1 MAEHAAEVTPLR
13 TDERTDGRA
22 RVLIVAHGHP
32 DIDRGGGEVA
42 AYAQHRLLNGSDRFT
57 SVFFARH
64 DEPWPVH
71 PGTVFSGTGRAAEIL
86 MHSRTTDRFLFRQ
99 DDERRVWREF
109 REVLDA
115 VRPDIVH
122 FHHYLHLGLELL
134 AEVRRWSASVPILM
148 TLHEYHAIC
157 HNDGLMVRTRDADL
171 CDRATPARC
180 AQCFTGRD
188 EQDFTL
194 RERYIKAFFEHVDRF
209 VAPSRFLADRYTDW
223 GIAPGRITV
232 MENVLP
238 PEAAR
243 PEASAAPAATNETT
257 WTTGMTGTTG
267 VGERAGTAGRCEPD
281 VAPGRC
287 RLAVFGRLSDMKGT
301 PLLLEALA
309 LLPRGTLDRLEMDIH
324 GTGLERMPRR
334 TRTRLVR
341 AVRRLGPAVRL
352 QGAYRQEEMQRLLD
366 GVDWMVV
373 PSRWW
378 ENSPVVILEAKRHGV
393 PLITADIGGMAE
405 KVVDGLTGW
414 QFRAGD
420 ARSLARTIERAVTC
434 GPRHA
439 IMAAHAARDWRPD
452 EVAAA
457 HLALHDSARRLGER
471 RHADAVAPPG
481 ANGRDGT
488 DGAHGTTTATPI
500 DRAA

>member
-1 MAEHAAEVTPLR
+1 VAEHAAVATPGRTPGR
-13 TDERTDGRA
+13 TDGRTDGRA

-42 AYAQHRLLNGSDRFT
+42 AYAQHRLLNGSERFT

-71 PGTVFSGTGRAAEIL
+71 PGTVFSGTGRASEIL

-157 HNDGLMVRTRDADL
+157 HNDGLMVRTHDAGL

-223 GIAPGRITV
+223 GIAAERIRV

-238 PEAAR
+238 PEGAR
-243 PEASAAPAATNETT
+243 PAMDAAPAATNETI
-257 WTTGMTGTTG
+257 GTTG
-267 VGERAGTAGRCEPD
+267 VGEVAGTAGRCEPGG
-281 VAPGRC
+281 APGRC

-324 GTGLERMPRR
+324 GTGLERMTRR

-352 QGAYRQEEMQRLLD
+352 HGAYRQEEMRRLLE

-452 EVAAA
+452 EVATA

-471 RHADAVAPPG
+471 RRAGAVASPG
-481 ANGRDGT
+481 ANDA
-488 DGAHGTTTATPI
+488 DATAITAPI